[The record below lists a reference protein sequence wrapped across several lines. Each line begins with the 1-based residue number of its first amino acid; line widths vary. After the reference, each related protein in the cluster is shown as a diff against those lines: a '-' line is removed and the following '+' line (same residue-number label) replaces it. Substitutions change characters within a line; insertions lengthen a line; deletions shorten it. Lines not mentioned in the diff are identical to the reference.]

1 MLRKMNQMTNMA
13 EELTQ
18 TNIPADKSNF
28 LTEDQIRA
36 LIVES
41 ATNFTDVMRVRKQ
54 IIVGDNR
61 VKLDG
66 AEERIIINDGTND
79 RILIGYDSGGF

>member
-1 MLRKMNQMTNMA
+1 MA
-13 EELTQ
+13 EELKQ

-28 LTEDQIRA
+28 LTESQIRA

-54 IIVGDNR
+54 IKIGD
-61 VKLDG
+61 KFD
-66 AEERIIINDGTND
+66 INGSDGTQK
-79 RILIGYDSGGF
+79 IKDSDGNVIIFMGIE

>member
-1 MLRKMNQMTNMA
+1 MA

-28 LTEDQIRA
+28 LTESQIRA

-54 IIVGDNR
+54 IKIGD
-61 VKLDG
+61 KFG
-66 AEERIIINDGTND
+66 INGSDGTLKIKDDDGNVI
-79 RILIGYDSGGF
+79 ILLDANG

>member
-1 MLRKMNQMTNMA
+1 MA
-13 EELTQ
+13 EELKQ

-54 IIVGDNR
+54 IKIGD
-61 VKLDG
+61 KFD
-66 AEERIIINDGTND
+66 INGSDGTLKIKDDDGNVI
-79 RILIGYDSGGF
+79 ILLDANG

>member
-1 MLRKMNQMTNMA
+1 MA

-28 LTEDQIRA
+28 LTEAQIRA

-54 IIVGDNR
+54 IVVGDNK
-61 VKLDG
+61 VKVDG

-79 RILIGYDSGGF
+79 RVLTGKLAGKF